1 MNGNI
6 MYLDGKFDSIPK
18 RLIEAMDE
26 PLAVFRSNAGTW
38 MIKPIP
44 GQVIADVCDSGDD
57 SADYAN
63 AVLLAASRTLL
74 ESLKLIANEGKDDA
88 AAWMRGIARAAIGE
102 ATDVSGY
109 KERLGD
115 PSEVVIGF
123 DPQNITEIDQ
133 KIKLLYRY
141 RSMVSI
147 PLDQIK
153 LTEEG
158 K

>member
-1 MNGNI
+1 MNCNNV
-6 MYLDGKFDSIPK
+6 YLDGEFDATSEK
-18 RLIEAMDE
+18 LIESMDE
-26 PLAVFRSNAGTW
+26 PLTVFRSNAGTW

-44 GQVIADVCDSGDD
+44 GQVIADVCDSGHD

-63 AVLLAASRTLL
+63 AVLLASSRTLL
-74 ESLKLIANEGKDDA
+74 ESLKLIANEGREDA
-88 AAWMRGIARAAIGE
+88 AAWMRGIARVAIGE

-109 KERLGD
+109 KEKQGV

-123 DPQNITEIDQ
+123 DPQSLAEIDQ
-133 KIKLLYRY
+133 KIKILYRY

-153 LTEEG
+153 LTKDG